1 MKNPKITLPTT
12 RELSVLRGVAHG
24 LTNSEIA
31 THLNLSPLTV
41 KSHLA
46 NLRRKLGTGDRA
58 GMVGVG
64 FRQGWLR

>member
-1 MKNPKITLPTT
+1 MKNPKITLPTS

-31 THLNLSPLTV
+31 AHLNLSPLTV
-41 KSHLA
+41 KAHLS

-58 GMVGVG
+58 HMVALAMRAGVIS
-64 FRQGWLR
+64 